1 MEATSNMRKRF
12 ALLTIAALAAL
23 GAFSS
28 TASAAGQVCYD
39 VQVNA
44 GGTEVVNQVGCQEL
58 PV

>member
-1 MEATSNMRKRF
+1 MRKRF
-12 ALLTIAALAAL
+12 ALLTIAALSAL

-28 TASAAGQVCYD
+28 TASAAGQFCYD